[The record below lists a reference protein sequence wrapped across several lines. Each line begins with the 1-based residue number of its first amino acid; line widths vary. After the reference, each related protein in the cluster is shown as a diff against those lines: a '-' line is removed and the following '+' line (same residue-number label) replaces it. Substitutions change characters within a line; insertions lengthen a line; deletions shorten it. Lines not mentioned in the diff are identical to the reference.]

1 MQAFDSRLSRRTA
14 LLGTAGAA
22 LQLCWPV
29 ARAADPTLRALVGF
43 PPGGAIDTTA
53 RVYADALK
61 NMGTILVENRPGA
74 AGNIAGTA
82 LAQSKPDGSTLMFA
96 PVNVYCIS
104 PALYKALPFEPAR
117 DFAPV
122 GVVATF
128 PWALAV
134 HPSVPA
140 NSLAEFIAWV
150 KAKPEP
156 ALCGMAAIGSEGH
169 LMAYSFAKTAGI
181 PMQFVAYKGGAPMAQ
196 DLMAGHIQMAFDP
209 IVNMGPPHKAGKVK
223 VLAVTG
229 TTRTPTLP
237 DIPTFRELGH
247 PSITGETWIGASM
260 RQGTA
265 ATSVQS
271 FADALA
277 AAARTPAVR
286 DRLAAVGLTA
296 QSRSPT
302 EMAALIASDT
312 AEYGKL
318 VRELDL
324 KLE

>member
-1 MQAFDSRLSRRTA
+1 MHVFDAKLSRRTA
-14 LLGTAGAA
+14 LLGATGAA
-22 LQLCWPV
+22 LQLCGV
-29 ARAADPTLRALVGF
+29 KARAADPLLHALVGF
-43 PPGGAIDTTA
+43 PAGGAIDTTA
-53 RVYADALK
+53 RVYAEAIK
-61 NMGTILVENRPGA
+61 GVGTVLVENRPGA

-82 LAQSKPDGSTLMFA
+82 LAQSKPDGSTLMLA

-104 PALYKALPFEPAR
+104 PALYKNLPFDPVR
-117 DFAPV
+117 DFSPV

-128 PWALAV
+128 PCALAV

-140 NSLAEFIAWV
+140 NSLAEFVAWV

-156 ALCGMAAIGSEGH
+156 ALCGMAAVGSEGH
-169 LMAYSFAKTAGI
+169 LMAYSFAKAAGI
-181 PMQFVAYKGGAPMAQ
+181 AMQFVAYKGGAPMAQ

-229 TTRTPTLP
+229 AARTPTVP
-237 DIPTFRELGH
+237 ETPTFRELGYTA
-247 PSITGETWIGASM
+247 ITGETWIGASM
-260 RQGTA
+260 RQGTSP
-265 ATSVQS
+265 ATVQS
-271 FADALA
+271 LADALA
-277 AAARTPAVR
+277 AASRTAAVR

-296 QSRSPT
+296 VWRSPADMT
-302 EMAALIASDT
+302 ALIASD
-312 AEYGKL
+312 AAQYGKL